1 MLVVLC
7 IKILFM
13 RELIS
18 KEECFW
24 HLCTPG
30 ELSGVL
36 FRKKADYVFGM
47 NMIGLLAAIFWDR
60 LKIYTFQIMS
70 NHFHFII
77 CGEKEEVLLFY
88 SELYRRLKKF
98 LVMEGRFSDIKGF
111 TYKLIKITDLV
122 YLRNVIAYVN
132 RNGYLV
138 DMNYT
143 PFSYPWGANRFFFS
157 MLHEYECKLQLSLH
171 KIPVNEKRRMFHS
184 HFNKFPQCFYLIDQ
198 FVSPLSYIPISDV
211 EGLFKSAH
219 HYYSL
224 VSRRVE
230 SFSDIAKE
238 QADKIVYTDEELSAV
253 MYSFSMDKFNQKP
266 LQLDK
271 EGKLVVA
278 KVLHFNY
285 NANNQQIR
293 RLLRLDADI
302 LNSLFPPSRR

>member
-1 MLVVLC
+1 MS
-7 IKILFM
+7 FM
-13 RELIS
+13 RDLIS
-18 KEECFW
+18 REGCFW

-36 FRKKADYVFGM
+36 FRKRSDYVFGM
-47 NMIGLLAAIFWDR
+47 NMVGLLAAIFWDR

-77 CGEKEEVLLFY
+77 YGDKDEVLLFY

-98 LVMEGRFSDIKGF
+98 LVFEGRFSDMKGF
-111 TYKLIKITDLV
+111 SYKLIKITDLV

-132 RNGYLV
+132 RNGYLI
-138 DMNYT
+138 DSNYT
-143 PFSYPWGANRFFFS
+143 PFSYPWGSNRYFFS
-157 MLHEYECKLQLSLH
+157 MLQEYESQLQFSLQQV
-171 KIPVNEKRRMFHS
+171 PVNEKRRMFHS
-184 HFNKFPQCFYLIDQ
+184 HFNTFPPCFFLIGQ
-198 FVSPLSYIPISDV
+198 YVSPLSYIAISDV
-211 EGLFKSAH
+211 ESLFNNAH

-224 VSRRVE
+224 VSRLVE

-238 QADKIVYTDEELSAV
+238 QADKIVYTDEELSSV
-253 MYSFSMDKFNQKP
+253 MYSISMEKFKQKP

-271 EGKLVVA
+271 DGKLVVA
-278 KVLHFNY
+278 KILHFKY

-293 RLLRLDADI
+293 RLLRLDTDI